1 MFASQQSLATIGQN
15 IANANTPGYSRQS
28 VVLTTPPGQ
37 FTGSGFFGKGVA
49 IQTVTRA
56 HNDFLTSQAQSSKSV
71 ASMDQARSDLLNQ
84 LQKLFPTGTNGL
96 GSAAGDFFNSMV
108 DVSNSPSDPSARQVV
123 IGKAQALAARFSD
136 AGQQIDAMQA
146 GVVSDLKADV
156 ATVNQLATQIANAN
170 NQIALATGTGQ
181 QPNDLLDQRDQ
192 LISQLSQYLQVT
204 TLPASDG
211 SLSVFIGG
219 GQRLVL
225 GGQALQLSV
234 TQDTYDPTHA
244 AVSIN
249 ESNGSRQLDSSVLTG
264 GSITARLQFQN
275 TDLADASNK
284 LGQLA
289 AAIGTRV
296 NQQQALGLDLSNPPG
311 TGAAMFSF
319 GQPRALPASTNARN
333 SDGTYATSVGL
344 TIANASQLQASN
356 YTLQVDPAGS
366 GGYLLTRQSDGLQ
379 RVVQNGDTVDGF
391 QINITGNAMAAGDSF
406 QLQPVSRAAVNMQ
419 TVLTSPSGIAAA
431 SPLTASVATTNTGTA
446 TVNTIYAVNS
456 NLDTTQAPMTLTFG
470 DPDPNNTGQVLYN
483 LQLAD
488 GTVLSG
494 SWAAGQPIGNQPNAT
509 PPINLGFELTLN
521 GVPKSGDVVTI
532 SPTKFTANNNGNAQ
546 AFLNIQSSTFI
557 GQQLNPDG
565 SVSAGSTVNDA
576 YASAMSDI
584 GARVQGATYQASV
597 SSSVST
603 QAETAR
609 SNDAGVNIDEEAAR
623 LMQFQQSYQA
633 AAKVLQTAQTLFN
646 QLLQIVG
653 S

>member
-311 TGAAMFSF
+311 TGAAIFSF

-509 PPINLGFELTLN
+509 PPIDLGFELTLN